1 MSYLRS
7 TTVDPSSGGDTV
19 KEAILDLDTDL
30 TNIFTYL
37 NDHEALTTG
46 AHGITSTIVGVN
58 EVQTLVNKTLTAPD
72 INGGTADDLT
82 SLTVANDT
90 DMGDW
95 QIRAKQFYAD
105 VPIGTQPILVDSTTM
120 VNNLNV
126 QYLGGKVAPSTA
138 IVGLTD
144 TQTLVNKT
152 LTAPTINNG
161 TINTPTLILQ
171 QSASPAPTT
180 EGDIWWDTDDK
191 IVVGDGAGQKIFS
204 DDSVTTGIHG
214 VGAGDIVGTTLTQT
228 LSDKTL
234 TSPVLNTGVSGTAVK
249 DEDDMASDSA
259 THICTQQSIKKY
271 VDDSIGT
278 GAGLPTA
285 DHTANGD
292 KLTVTVDVN
301 AFGFGATL
309 YMASDGNMETA
320 DASGANYMPCVAIAL
335 ESGTGS
341 KEVLLRGYV
350 RDDTW
355 NFTPGGLIYVST
367 TLGDLT
373 QTAPS
378 GSGDQV
384 QVIGWAYSADIMVFD
399 PSLVLV
405 EV

>member
-37 NDHEALTTG
+37 NEHEALTTG
-46 AHGITSTIVGVN
+46 AHGITSTIVGTN
-58 EVQTLVNKTLTAPD
+58 ETQTLVNKTLTAPD

-105 VPIGTQPILVDSTTM
+105 IPIGTAPLVVDSTTL

-126 QYLGGKVAPSTA
+126 QYHGGRTAPSTA
-138 IVGLTD
+138 IVGVGD
-144 TQTLVNKT
+144 TQTLTDKT
-152 LTAPTINNG
+152 LTSPTINQG
-161 TINTPTLILQ
+161 TINTATLVLK
-171 QSASPAPTT
+171 QSAAPTPT
-180 EGDIWWDTDDK
+180 AEGEIWWDTDDL

-204 DDSVTTGIHG
+204 PDNVTSGIHG
-214 VGAGDIVGTTLTQT
+214 VTGDIVGTTDTQT
-228 LSDKTL
+228 LSAKTL

-259 THICTQQSIKKY
+259 THLCTQQSIKKY

-278 GAGLPTA
+278 GAGLPTV

-292 KLTVTVDVN
+292 ILSVTVDVN

-309 YMASDGNMETA
+309 FMASDGNFETA
-320 DASGANYMPCVAIAL
+320 DANVLAKMPCVALAL
-335 ESGTGS
+335 ESGTGT
-341 KEVLLRGYV
+341 KDVLIRGYV

-355 NFTPGGLIYVST
+355 DFTPGGLIYVSG
-367 TLGDLT
+367 TLGGLT

-378 GSGDQV
+378 SSGDQV